1 MTFRSKV
8 LARTSSSLEHRH
20 QRCKAPSL
28 CKTFFI
34 TSNCRLKET
43 VQKNY
48 LSHNV
53 FLSTPFSH
61 RFSHNVFLTTSY
73 SQRLS
78 HNIFLT
84 LLPLNIGPHNDVLT
98 KSQHSRNPSVLYK
111 YPKISQICRS
121 SDPSYINI
129 LC

>member
-1 MTFRSKV
+1 MSIAYSFSRYAK
-8 LARTSSSLEHRH
+8 HRH

-28 CKTFFI
+28 CKAFFI

-43 VQKNY
+43 GQKNY

-84 LLPLNIGPHNDVLT
+84 LLPLHIGPHTVVLT
-98 KSQHSRNPSVLYK
+98 KSQYSRNPSVLYK
-111 YPKISQICRS
+111 YPKISQICLS
-121 SDPSYINI
+121 SDPCYFII
-129 LC
+129 FFG